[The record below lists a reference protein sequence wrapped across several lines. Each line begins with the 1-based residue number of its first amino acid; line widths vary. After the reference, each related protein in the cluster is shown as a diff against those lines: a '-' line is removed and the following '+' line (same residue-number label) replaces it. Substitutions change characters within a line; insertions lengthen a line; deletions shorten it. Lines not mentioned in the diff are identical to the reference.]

1 MNKIVKVGPSD
12 RSITKDIVFGH
23 VMKNK
28 ENCLELL
35 QSILP
40 QLNLTSVEDVTA
52 QQVIDEGLK
61 EKSVRLDIMAKDN
74 EGRLFDIEMQ
84 VARQEYIGKRLRYY
98 QAEMDKF
105 SLDRGLNYDQIAD
118 TYSIKLE
125 TGAHW
130 IFLNSKGKDK
140 DVNKGLQQFLDF
152 MNGEID
158 ISSTFIA
165 RLNKEIDRYVGSSEW
180 RDDKMKLQT
189 MLRDTERE
197 RAIEDLKKSANRM
210 RQLGANEANIFKMLK
225 EDYHGQL
232 SDEEIRKYMNETK

>member
-1 MNKIVKVGPSD
+1 
-12 RSITKDIVFGH
+12 
-23 VMKNK
+23 
-28 ENCLELL
+28 
-35 QSILP
+35 
-40 QLNLTSVEDVTA
+40 
-52 QQVIDEGLK
+52 
-61 EKSVRLDIMAKDN
+61 
-74 EGRLFDIEMQ
+74 
-84 VARQEYIGKRLRYY
+84 
-98 QAEMDKF
+98 
-105 SLDRGLNYDQIAD
+105 
-118 TYSIKLE
+118 
-125 TGAHW
+125 
-130 IFLNSKGKDK
+130 
-140 DVNKGLQQFLDF
+140 

>member
-118 TYSIKLE
+118 TYIIFLCPYDPFYRTRTRYEFSAREDHDPSIKLE

-130 IFLNSKGKDK
+130 IFLNSKGITNPP
-140 DVNKGLQQFLDF
+140 V
-152 MNGEID
+152 
-158 ISSTFIA
+158 
-165 RLNKEIDRYVGSSEW
+165 
-180 RDDKMKLQT
+180 
-189 MLRDTERE
+189 
-197 RAIEDLKKSANRM
+197 LKS
-210 RQLGANEANIFKMLK
+210 
-225 EDYHGQL
+225 
-232 SDEEIRKYMNETK
+232 